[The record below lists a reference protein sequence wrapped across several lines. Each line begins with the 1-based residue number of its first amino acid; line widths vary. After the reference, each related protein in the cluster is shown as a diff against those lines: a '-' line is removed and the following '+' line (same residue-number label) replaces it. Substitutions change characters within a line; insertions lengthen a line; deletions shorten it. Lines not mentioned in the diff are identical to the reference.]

1 LGGNGDRTAYA
12 DLSPS
17 STALTLLRGAD
28 PSGVPIHT
36 IAGIAENALRLLGCE
51 EYYTKRFGFNLDPED
66 SDLLVS
72 IQSARGGALPLG
84 TTEELAGVC
93 HTQETGP
100 RLLERL
106 PPLLNSPTASERF
119 YKPGF
124 PAPFTGR

>member
-1 LGGNGDRTAYA
+1 
-12 DLSPS
+12 
-17 STALTLLRGAD
+17 
-28 PSGVPIHT
+28 VPIHT
-36 IAGIAENALRLLGCE
+36 IAWIAENALRLLGCE

-106 PPLLNSPTASERF
+106 PPLLNSPTARSLSEKKHRGTYDSGAAGSVF
-119 YKPGF
+119 SRIVG
-124 PAPFTGR
+124 A